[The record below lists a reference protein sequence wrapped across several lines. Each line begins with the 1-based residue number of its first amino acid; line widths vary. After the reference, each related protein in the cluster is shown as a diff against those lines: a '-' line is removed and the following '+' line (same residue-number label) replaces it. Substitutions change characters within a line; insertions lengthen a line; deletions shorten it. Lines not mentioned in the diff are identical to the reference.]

1 MKFAFILMGS
11 GFDSEKDRAAI
22 HGGEIQV
29 AGVPDLSEGCRVAKE
44 LCDSGVN
51 CIELC
56 GAFGPES
63 SSWPFFAWLSE
74 TYNTPWVRTALNI
87 IGLLSLAFI
96 TFSREKVE
104 DEMMD
109 RLRLS
114 TIGAVAAAYLILYIV
129 VSIVWSLCMT
139 DGLRDYIVANGYEF
153 GFYLRAEQLW
163 LLYVII
169 FKLRVIVGNRRV
181 PDEQERNNRSGK
193 DGNGRRCQSTNGR
206 RCQSGNGRRC
216 QSGNGRR

>member
-1 MKFAFILMGS
+1 M
-11 GFDSEKDRAAI
+11 
-22 HGGEIQV
+22 
-29 AGVPDLSEGCRVAKE
+29 
-44 LCDSGVN
+44 
-51 CIELC
+51 
-56 GAFGPES
+56 
-63 SSWPFFAWLSE
+63 
-74 TYNTPWVRTALNI
+74 NI

-114 TIGAVAAAYLILYIV
+114 TIGAVAAAYLILYIT

-139 DGLRDYIVANGYEF
+139 DGLMNYIMANGYEF

-169 FKLRVIVGNRRV
+169 FKLRVIIGNGRV
-181 PDEQERNNRSGK
+181 PDERDNRSGEYA
-193 DGNGRRCQSTNGR
+193 NGRDIKVRTER
-206 RCQSGNGRRC
+206 RYGDEK
-216 QSGNGRR
+216 

>member
-1 MKFAFILMGS
+1 M
-11 GFDSEKDRAAI
+11 
-22 HGGEIQV
+22 
-29 AGVPDLSEGCRVAKE
+29 
-44 LCDSGVN
+44 
-51 CIELC
+51 
-56 GAFGPES
+56 
-63 SSWPFFAWLSE
+63 
-74 TYNTPWVRTALNI
+74 NI

-139 DGLRDYIVANGYEF
+139 DGLRNYIVANGYEF

-169 FKLRVIVGNRRV
+169 FKLRVIIGNRRV
-181 PDEQERNNRSGK
+181 PDELEQDNRSGE
-193 DGNGRRCQSTNGR
+193 DGSGR

-216 QSGNGRR
+216 QSGNEKEVR

>member
-1 MKFAFILMGS
+1 MSTKFTVKRLMLPHYFQKI
-11 GFDSEKDRAAI
+11 GFT
-22 HGGEIQV
+22 V
-29 AGVPDLSEGCRVAKE
+29 FFLMLAGVLGGMVCYW
-44 LCDSGVN
+44 
-51 CIELC
+51 C
-56 GAFGPES
+56 GAFVPES

-139 DGLRDYIVANGYEF
+139 DGLRNYIVANGYEF

-169 FKLRVIVGNRRV
+169 FKLRVIIGNRRV
-181 PDEQERNNRSGK
+181 PDERELDNRSGE
-193 DGNGRRCQSTNGR
+193 D
-206 RCQSGNGRRC
+206 GNGRRC
-216 QSGNGRR
+216 QSGNGKEVR

>member
-1 MKFAFILMGS
+1 MSTKFTVKRLMLPHYFQKI
-11 GFDSEKDRAAI
+11 GFT
-22 HGGEIQV
+22 V
-29 AGVPDLSEGCRVAKE
+29 FFLMLAGVLGGMVCYW
-44 LCDSGVN
+44 
-51 CIELC
+51 C
-56 GAFGPES
+56 GAFVPES

-181 PDEQERNNRSGK
+181 PDEREQDNRSGE
-193 DGNGRRCQSTNGR
+193 DGNGR

-216 QSGNGRR
+216 QSANGKEVR

>member
-1 MKFAFILMGS
+1 MSTKFTVKRLMLPHYFQKI
-11 GFDSEKDRAAI
+11 GFT
-22 HGGEIQV
+22 V
-29 AGVPDLSEGCRVAKE
+29 FFLMLAGVLGGMVCYW
-44 LCDSGVN
+44 
-51 CIELC
+51 C

-139 DGLRDYIVANGYEF
+139 DGLRNYIVANGYEF

-181 PDEQERNNRSGK
+181 PDEREQDNRSGE
-193 DGNGRRCQSTNGR
+193 DGNGR

-216 QSGNGRR
+216 QSANGKEVR

>member
-1 MKFAFILMGS
+1 MLPHYFQKIGFAVFFLML
-11 GFDSEKDRAAI
+11 
-22 HGGEIQV
+22 
-29 AGVPDLSEGCRVAKE
+29 AGVLGGMVCYW
-44 LCDSGVN
+44 
-51 CIELC
+51 C
-56 GAFGPES
+56 GAFRPES
-63 SSWPFFAWLSE
+63 SSWPFFARLFE

-96 TFSREKVE
+96 TFSRERVE

-114 TIGAVAAAYLILYIV
+114 TIGAVAAAYLILYIT

-139 DGLRDYIVANGYEF
+139 DGLMNYIAANGYEF

-169 FKLRVIVGNRRV
+169 FKLRVIIGNGRV
-181 PDEQERNNRSGK
+181 PDERDNRYGE
-193 DGNGRRCQSTNGR
+193 DANGRDIKVRTER
-206 RCQSGNGRRC
+206 RYGDEK
-216 QSGNGRR
+216 

>member
-1 MKFAFILMGS
+1 MLNVIAMSTKFTVKRLMLPHYFQKI
-11 GFDSEKDRAAI
+11 GFT
-22 HGGEIQV
+22 V
-29 AGVPDLSEGCRVAKE
+29 FFLMLAGVLGGMVCYW
-44 LCDSGVN
+44 
-51 CIELC
+51 C
-56 GAFGPES
+56 GAFVPES

-139 DGLRDYIVANGYEF
+139 DGLRNYIVANGYEF

-169 FKLRVIVGNRRV
+169 FKLRVIIGNRRV
-181 PDEQERNNRSGK
+181 PDERELDNRSGE
-193 DGNGRRCQSTNGR
+193 DGNGR

-216 QSGNGRR
+216 QSGNEKEVR

>member
-1 MKFAFILMGS
+1 MLLLNVIAMSTKFTVKRLMLPHYFQKI
-11 GFDSEKDRAAI
+11 GFT
-22 HGGEIQV
+22 V
-29 AGVPDLSEGCRVAKE
+29 FFLMLAGVLGGMVCYW
-44 LCDSGVN
+44 
-51 CIELC
+51 C
-56 GAFGPES
+56 GAFVPES
-63 SSWPFFAWLSE
+63 SSWPFFAWLLE

-139 DGLRDYIVANGYEF
+139 DGLRNYIVANGYEF

-169 FKLRVIVGNRRV
+169 FKLRVIIGNRRV
-181 PDEQERNNRSGK
+181 PDELEQDNRSGE
-193 DGNGRRCQSTNGR
+193 DGSGR
-206 RCQSGNGRRC
+206 RCQSGNEKEVR
-216 QSGNGRR
+216 

>member
-1 MKFAFILMGS
+1 MLNVIAMSTKFTVKRLMLPHYFQKI
-11 GFDSEKDRAAI
+11 GFT
-22 HGGEIQV
+22 V
-29 AGVPDLSEGCRVAKE
+29 FFLMLAGVLGGMVCYW
-44 LCDSGVN
+44 
-51 CIELC
+51 C

-74 TYNTPWVRTALNI
+74 TYNTPWVRTALNT

-181 PDEQERNNRSGK
+181 PDEREQDNRSGE
-193 DGNGRRCQSTNGR
+193 DGNGR

-216 QSGNGRR
+216 QSANGRRCQSGNEKEVR

>member
-1 MKFAFILMGS
+1 MSTKFTVKRLMLPHYFQKI
-11 GFDSEKDRAAI
+11 GFT
-22 HGGEIQV
+22 V
-29 AGVPDLSEGCRVAKE
+29 FFLMLAGVLGGMVCYW
-44 LCDSGVN
+44 
-51 CIELC
+51 C
-56 GAFGPES
+56 GAFRPES
-63 SSWPFFAWLSE
+63 SSWPFFARLFE

-96 TFSREKVE
+96 TFSRERVE

-114 TIGAVAAAYLILYIV
+114 TIGAVAAAYLILYIT

-139 DGLRDYIVANGYEF
+139 DGLMNYIAANGYEF

-169 FKLRVIVGNRRV
+169 FKLRVIIGNGRV
-181 PDEQERNNRSGK
+181 PDERDNRSGEYA
-193 DGNGRRCQSTNGR
+193 NGRDIKVRTER
-206 RCQSGNGRRC
+206 RYGDEK
-216 QSGNGRR
+216 

>member
-1 MKFAFILMGS
+1 M
-11 GFDSEKDRAAI
+11 
-22 HGGEIQV
+22 
-29 AGVPDLSEGCRVAKE
+29 
-44 LCDSGVN
+44 
-51 CIELC
+51 
-56 GAFGPES
+56 
-63 SSWPFFAWLSE
+63 
-74 TYNTPWVRTALNI
+74 NT

-181 PDEQERNNRSGK
+181 PDEREQDNRSGE
-193 DGNGRRCQSTNGR
+193 DGNGR

-216 QSGNGRR
+216 QSANGRRCQSGNEKEVR

>member
-1 MKFAFILMGS
+1 MSTKFTVKRLMLPHYFQKI
-11 GFDSEKDRAAI
+11 GFT
-22 HGGEIQV
+22 V
-29 AGVPDLSEGCRVAKE
+29 FFLMLAGVLGGMVCYW
-44 LCDSGVN
+44 
-51 CIELC
+51 C

-193 DGNGRRCQSTNGR
+193 DGNGRRCQS
-206 RCQSGNGRRC
+206 GNGRRC
-216 QSGNGRR
+216 QSANGKEVR

>member
-1 MKFAFILMGS
+1 MLNVIAMSTKFTVKRLMLPHYFQKI
-11 GFDSEKDRAAI
+11 GFT
-22 HGGEIQV
+22 V
-29 AGVPDLSEGCRVAKE
+29 FFLMLAGVLGGMVCYW
-44 LCDSGVN
+44 
-51 CIELC
+51 C
-56 GAFGPES
+56 GAFVPES

-193 DGNGRRCQSTNGR
+193 DGNGRRCQS
-206 RCQSGNGRRC
+206 GNGRRC
-216 QSGNGRR
+216 QSANGKEVR

>member
-1 MKFAFILMGS
+1 MLLLNVIAMSTKFTVKRLMLPHYFQKI
-11 GFDSEKDRAAI
+11 GFT
-22 HGGEIQV
+22 V
-29 AGVPDLSEGCRVAKE
+29 FFLMLAGVLGGMVCYW
-44 LCDSGVN
+44 
-51 CIELC
+51 C
-56 GAFGPES
+56 GAFVPES
-63 SSWPFFAWLSE
+63 SSWPFFAWLLE

-139 DGLRDYIVANGYEF
+139 DGLRNYIVANGYEF

-169 FKLRVIVGNRRV
+169 FKLRVIIGNRRV
-181 PDEQERNNRSGK
+181 PDELEQDNRSGE
-193 DGNGRRCQSTNGR
+193 DGSGR

-216 QSGNGRR
+216 QSGNEKEVR

>member
-1 MKFAFILMGS
+1 MSTKFTVKRLMLPHYFQKI
-11 GFDSEKDRAAI
+11 GFT
-22 HGGEIQV
+22 V
-29 AGVPDLSEGCRVAKE
+29 FFLMLAGVLGGMVCYW
-44 LCDSGVN
+44 
-51 CIELC
+51 C
-56 GAFGPES
+56 GAFRPES
-63 SSWPFFAWLSE
+63 SSWPFFARLFE

-96 TFSREKVE
+96 TFSKERVE

-114 TIGAVAAAYLILYIV
+114 TIGAVAAAYLILYIT

-139 DGLRDYIVANGYEF
+139 DGLMNYIAANGYEF

-169 FKLRVIVGNRRV
+169 FKLRVIIGNGRV
-181 PDEQERNNRSGK
+181 PDERDNRSGEYA
-193 DGNGRRCQSTNGR
+193 NGRDIKVRTER
-206 RCQSGNGRRC
+206 RYGDEK
-216 QSGNGRR
+216 

>member
-1 MKFAFILMGS
+1 MLNVIAMSTKFTVKRLMLPHYFQKI
-11 GFDSEKDRAAI
+11 GFT
-22 HGGEIQV
+22 V
-29 AGVPDLSEGCRVAKE
+29 FFLMLAGVLGGMVCYW
-44 LCDSGVN
+44 
-51 CIELC
+51 C
-56 GAFGPES
+56 GAFVPES
-63 SSWPFFAWLSE
+63 SSWPFFAWLLE

-139 DGLRDYIVANGYEF
+139 DGLRNYIVANGYEF

-169 FKLRVIVGNRRV
+169 FKLRVIIGNRRV
-181 PDEQERNNRSGK
+181 PDELEQDNRSGE
-193 DGNGRRCQSTNGR
+193 DGSGR
-206 RCQSGNGRRC
+206 RCQSGNEKEVR
-216 QSGNGRR
+216 

>member
-1 MKFAFILMGS
+1 MLPHYFQKIGFTVFFLML
-11 GFDSEKDRAAI
+11 
-22 HGGEIQV
+22 
-29 AGVPDLSEGCRVAKE
+29 AGVLGGMVCYW
-44 LCDSGVN
+44 
-51 CIELC
+51 C
-56 GAFGPES
+56 GAFRPES
-63 SSWPFFAWLSE
+63 SSWPFFARLFE

-96 TFSREKVE
+96 TFSKERVE

-114 TIGAVAAAYLILYIV
+114 TIGAVAAAYLILYIT

-139 DGLRDYIVANGYEF
+139 DGLRNYIAANGYEF

-169 FKLRVIVGNRRV
+169 FKLRVIIGNGRV
-181 PDEQERNNRSGK
+181 PDERDNRSGEYA
-193 DGNGRRCQSTNGR
+193 NGRDIKVRTER
-206 RCQSGNGRRC
+206 RYGDEK
-216 QSGNGRR
+216 

>member
-1 MKFAFILMGS
+1 MLNVIAMSTKFTVKRLMLPHYFQKI
-11 GFDSEKDRAAI
+11 GFT
-22 HGGEIQV
+22 V
-29 AGVPDLSEGCRVAKE
+29 FFLMLAGVLGGMVCYW
-44 LCDSGVN
+44 
-51 CIELC
+51 C

-193 DGNGRRCQSTNGR
+193 DGNGRRCQS
-206 RCQSGNGRRC
+206 GNGRRC
-216 QSGNGRR
+216 QSANGKEVR

>member
-1 MKFAFILMGS
+1 MSTKFTVKRLMLPHYFQKI
-11 GFDSEKDRAAI
+11 GFT
-22 HGGEIQV
+22 V
-29 AGVPDLSEGCRVAKE
+29 FFLMLAGVLGGMVCYW
-44 LCDSGVN
+44 
-51 CIELC
+51 C
-56 GAFGPES
+56 GAFVPES

-193 DGNGRRCQSTNGR
+193 DGNGRRCQS
-206 RCQSGNGRRC
+206 GNGRRC
-216 QSGNGRR
+216 QSANGKEVR

>member
-1 MKFAFILMGS
+1 MSTKFTVKRLMLPHYFQKI
-11 GFDSEKDRAAI
+11 GFT
-22 HGGEIQV
+22 V
-29 AGVPDLSEGCRVAKE
+29 FFLMLAGVLGGMVCYW
-44 LCDSGVN
+44 
-51 CIELC
+51 C

-139 DGLRDYIVANGYEF
+139 DGLRNYIVANGYEF

-169 FKLRVIVGNRRV
+169 FKLRVIIGNRRV
-181 PDEQERNNRSGK
+181 PDELEQDNRSGE
-193 DGNGRRCQSTNGR
+193 DGSGR

-216 QSGNGRR
+216 QSANGKEVR

>member
-1 MKFAFILMGS
+1 M
-11 GFDSEKDRAAI
+11 
-22 HGGEIQV
+22 
-29 AGVPDLSEGCRVAKE
+29 
-44 LCDSGVN
+44 
-51 CIELC
+51 
-56 GAFGPES
+56 
-63 SSWPFFAWLSE
+63 
-74 TYNTPWVRTALNI
+74 NI

-129 VSIVWSLCMT
+129 ISIVWSLCMT
-139 DGLRDYIVANGYEF
+139 DGLRNYIMANGYEF

-169 FKLRVIVGNRRV
+169 FKLRVIIGNGRV
-181 PDEQERNNRSGK
+181 PDERDNRSGE
-193 DGNGRRCQSTNGR
+193 DANGRGYQSANGKEVR
-206 RCQSGNGRRC
+206 G
-216 QSGNGRR
+216 

>member
-1 MKFAFILMGS
+1 MLNVIAMSTKFTVKRLMLPHYFQKI
-11 GFDSEKDRAAI
+11 GFT
-22 HGGEIQV
+22 V
-29 AGVPDLSEGCRVAKE
+29 FFLMLAGVLGGMVCYW
-44 LCDSGVN
+44 
-51 CIELC
+51 C

-181 PDEQERNNRSGK
+181 PDEREQDNRSGE
-193 DGNGRRCQSTNGR
+193 DGNGR

-216 QSGNGRR
+216 QSANGKEVR

>member
-1 MKFAFILMGS
+1 MSTKFTVKRLMLPHYFQKI
-11 GFDSEKDRAAI
+11 GFT
-22 HGGEIQV
+22 V
-29 AGVPDLSEGCRVAKE
+29 FFLMLAGVLGGMVCYW
-44 LCDSGVN
+44 
-51 CIELC
+51 C

-181 PDEQERNNRSGK
+181 PDEREQDNRSGE
-193 DGNGRRCQSTNGR
+193 DGNGR

-216 QSGNGRR
+216 QSANGKEVR